1 MESRHLH
8 ERYSWTL
15 YQTFTIRVINLKSPA
30 VFLNANYQ
38 SDSLFPVQI
47 LPPRSTAMSLSNPS
61 IVALPWMIPIAQ
73 TLIFVSSSLTI
84 FKILNIPISRGR
96 PISSPTPETLET
108 LVKKSSG
115 RFIYASTVVR
125 FVESNH
131 HQPSARLNISLG
143 ISPLTHSLSWMTIQP
158 QFRGYKT

>member
-84 FKILNIPISRGR
+84 FKILNIPISRGQ

-108 LVKKSSG
+108 LVKKIIWTVYICLYSGQICRIEPSSTK
-115 RFIYASTVVR
+115 RTSEYQPRNLTIDPFAKLDDYTTTV
-125 FVESNH
+125 
-131 HQPSARLNISLG
+131 
-143 ISPLTHSLSWMTIQP
+143 
-158 QFRGYKT
+158 